1 MLCIEESKGPQKR
14 SSVVSLYEEPQPHY
28 GEAGRDGQERRHTH
42 LTANRCSELRFTY
55 NNNKCTWKA
64 SHTHSVSQMQPDKE
78 GTTTTIA
85 STSYGT
91 KENGVV
97 EVLKRRAKT
106 NLKGFK
112 FHGV

>member
-1 MLCIEESKGPQKR
+1 
-14 SSVVSLYEEPQPHY
+14 
-28 GEAGRDGQERRHTH
+28 
-42 LTANRCSELRFTY
+42 
-55 NNNKCTWKA
+55 
-64 SHTHSVSQMQPDKE
+64 MQPDKE